1 MNENF
6 FSVFLLITSDVF
18 IKIYSKFIYLMFPV
32 CSFQGRKKV
41 WKIINE
47 ESVKSQNQHWPS
59 SIKLESIQELFNQ
72 TESIW
77 ERLNQIRVKTG
88 MVQSNQSQNRN
99 GSIKSESIQ
108 ELFKQIRVKTGIVQS
123 N

>member
-1 MNENF
+1 
-6 FSVFLLITSDVF
+6 
-18 IKIYSKFIYLMFPV
+18 MFPV

-72 TESIW
+72 
-77 ERLNQIRVKTG
+77 IRVNMGTVK
-88 MVQSNQSQNRN
+88 SNQSQNRN
-99 GSIKSESIQ
+99 GSIKSESKQ
-108 ELFKQIRVKTGIVQS
+108 ELFNQIRVKTGMVQS